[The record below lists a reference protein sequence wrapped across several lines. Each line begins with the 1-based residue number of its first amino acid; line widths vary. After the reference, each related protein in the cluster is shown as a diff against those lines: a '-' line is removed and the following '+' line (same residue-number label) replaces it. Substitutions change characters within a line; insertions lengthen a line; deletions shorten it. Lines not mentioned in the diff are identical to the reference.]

1 MGTER
6 KKSVSP
12 AEKAAKSVKTVSVHL
27 AARRVQGKVPV
38 LLFTTHQVDEV
49 LADVEVQPVPFAAD
63 HMPGLCAWRNQV
75 LPVIDAVRLFGL
87 QPLSGEGRT
96 RYLVVRT
103 AVPAAE
109 QNSGTEKEI
118 KEILRCV
125 LKVSD
130 QIGGGNSPPGCIAV
144 SSKSTG
150 IRSVYVRGLFQ
161 REGELFIV
169 PDLVSVLRE
178 NSGAEFFIQSS

>member
-1 MGTER
+1 MGAEQ
-6 KKSVSP
+6 KKPVS
-12 AEKAAKSVKTVSVHL
+12 AAAKSVKTVSVHL
-27 AARRVQGKVPV
+27 AARRVHGRLPV
-38 LLFTTHQVDEV
+38 LLFTAGQVDEI
-49 LADVEVQPVPFAAD
+49 LADVEVQPIPFAAD

-109 QNSGTEKEI
+109 QNSGAEKER

-125 LKVSD
+125 LRISD
-130 QIGGGNSPPGCIAV
+130 QIGGGNSPPDCIAV
-144 SSKSTG
+144 SPQSTG
-150 IRSVYVRGLFQ
+150 IRSVFVRGLFQ
-161 REGELFIV
+161 REDELFIV

-178 NSGAEFFIQSS
+178 NSGVESFMQAS